1 MTIQE
6 FGQLI
11 KRKKPSFVN
20 LSDEDAANAVLTKY
34 PQYRSQITT
43 PAKQG
48 RIRETLGDIGQTA
61 KNIGGTVV
69 DTGKRILESSAAYK
83 RGEIGAVRGLSE
95 SAGLGLGGASK
106 VIGDVVTGGIKT
118 LLSQQQEEALKGAVG
133 SKIKSALPSLVEA
146 DKSIGSPVA
155 KLIDRYKGLD
165 ENAKRSVD
173 AVLGVG
179 SFALDFAGLGAS
191 KKAATAGTNILR
203 KGAGQAE
210 DVIGAVGKAGIE
222 IGEEVVGGIKKTI
235 SPPPSP
241 LKAVGEILQ
250 GKTRD
255 IKTGVK
261 ALSEIRTEGVKTFK
275 DLSKSIGTKIKDLG
289 EQVTKD
295 LGVDTTFT
303 KLKDLVVTQTTKLG
317 KTVKSN
323 PVETGLAHLKEM
335 YNKIGDKLRAT
346 EVDELLSEAKK
357 NGLSKIDV
365 NEIAKVYGSEF
376 GKKAFNK
383 MGDALTSINAQLY
396 ENTRKALK
404 AVARSGITGDA
415 AKLADET
422 MSKLIS
428 TKKLIDKNVEAV
440 NQLTQKIRERGLF
453 EATGHLISKFSDVLT
468 GGALRGAI
476 GGLLPRGAGYKT
488 LNALDLEKVLQKNL
502 KIIKDAIEAK
512 TDKEIINILKKEV
525 PDTTLPKGKGKIP
538 KLSDDI
544 AKAKAEGKSF
554 DEYIVKQEPK
564 SDEVRL
570 YRGLEQKFDKDFDLA
585 KTDAPT
591 GYSTWTDNP
600 ELARQYAGKDGLVYE
615 IDLPK
620 KQKGIDLI
628 NQDGDRVLFLNNEK
642 PAGLNGIK
650 GEEYLLYNDHELY
663 NPDLIKEFKTKSQL
677 KNIWDK

>member
-203 KGAGQAE
+203 KGAAQAE

-512 TDKEIINILKKEV
+512 TDKEIINILK
-525 PDTTLPKGKGKIP
+525 GK
-538 KLSDDI
+538 
-544 AKAKAEGKSF
+544 
-554 DEYIVKQEPK
+554 
-564 SDEVRL
+564 
-570 YRGLEQKFDKDFDLA
+570 
-585 KTDAPT
+585 
-591 GYSTWTDNP
+591 
-600 ELARQYAGKDGLVYE
+600 
-615 IDLPK
+615 
-620 KQKGIDLI
+620 
-628 NQDGDRVLFLNNEK
+628 
-642 PAGLNGIK
+642 
-650 GEEYLLYNDHELY
+650 
-663 NPDLIKEFKTKSQL
+663 
-677 KNIWDK
+677 